1 MRIDFHRIDQP
12 AEALFAPGADLISL
26 PLAVSLL
33 ENRRQGAL
41 VKTWLDDQPLEY
53 SLRADSFD
61 LQADYGDGPVLLQ
74 STPGPHFRR
83 TLRGPETTLEIHPTE
98 ECEEVRGRVGTVAVA
113 LHAGPGEEI
122 SGELGGESFQASIH
136 ELPGGE
142 MRVEGRL
149 GTMPL
154 RQQIVPTEQGYL
166 VTGSLGPHRLR
177 QEVSRT

>member
-33 ENRRQGAL
+33 ENRRQGAT

-61 LQADYGDGPVLLQ
+61 LTADFGNGPVELL

-83 TLRGPETTLEIHPTE
+83 TLQGPEVRLEIHPTE
-98 ECEEVRGRVGTVAVA
+98 EREEVRGQVGTVAVA
-113 LHAGPGEEI
+113 LRAGPGQEI
-122 SGELGGESFQASIH
+122 AGELGGESFQAII
-136 ELPGGE
+136 EDLPEGG

-149 GTMPL
+149 GDQLL
-154 RQQIVPTEQGYL
+154 RQKIDPTPEGYL
-166 VTGSLGPHRLR
+166 ITGSLGSHQLR
-177 QEVSRT
+177 QEVTRS